1 MVSKSGGSEFDSGSG
16 LIELTGTEV
25 FAKLSAI
32 LVMNYNYYTALPL
45 ALLSLRCEIVSLK

>member
-16 LIELTGTEV
+16 LIELTEV